1 MSQASLA
8 KWLKAIILAT
18 GFCGLVL
25 YFLIFPLYGQGL
37 VLDDP
42 ELSSRRWAWLILIW
56 VTAVPCYAVLALSW
70 HISSE
75 IAADRSFTEK
85 NALLLKR
92 IAGLALL
99 DSGIFFV
106 GSAAYLLLG
115 LSHPGVA
122 LFSLLVVAAGI
133 VFAVAAAA
141 LSHLVRKAADL
152 RQENE
157 LTI

>member
-1 MSQASLA
+1 M
-8 KWLKAIILAT
+8 
-18 GFCGLVL
+18 
-25 YFLIFPLYGQGL
+25 
-37 VLDDP
+37 
-42 ELSSRRWAWLILIW
+42 
-56 VTAVPCYAVLALSW
+56 LALSW
-70 HISSE
+70 HISGE